1 MSKRHVATNTCE
13 KSDLLSTI
21 DRARIGC
28 TFRSEHGVVSAKL
41 CALVILGLASSV
53 ELTALLPMNGAL
65 AVPVP
70 LSSDAPDVDSATVT
84 VQSSSV
90 EPSPISRNSGTR
102 NSDTRNS
109 ESSTAELD
117 PEAGVT
123 TNSEVDPVPDSSADA
138 DTDAPPE
145 RQSSVGAAL
154 QTIREQLQRQERPLG
169 SRGSQ
174 CPYSPGLVGAND
186 TIWSDRP
193 VFLWRS
199 TGQTLSVY
207 DYETD
212 ELLWQQQVEAGTEAV
227 TYGGAPLQ
235 AGGLYR
241 WVLMHP
247 QTSDF
252 TATFLVMEATE
263 REALSAELSQAQE
276 RWTAANLPATEQ
288 ALERAMFFS
297 DRRLWSDAL
306 QELHA
311 VRDSDEVDDT
321 IHEISIY
328 LCGTLESDIQA
339 LEPNL

>member
-1 MSKRHVATNTCE
+1 MNKRHVSIWPRLPLEGDREVVLARLCTLALLGLT
-13 KSDLLSTI
+13 STARLGSFVQTAVLST
-21 DRARIGC
+21 
-28 TFRSEHGVVSAKL
+28 TGV
-41 CALVILGLASSV
+41 LA
-53 ELTALLPMNGAL
+53 A
-65 AVPVP
+65 PVP
-70 LSSDAPDVDSATVT
+70 SSSGEPDADSALDTIEPHSDM
-84 VQSSSV
+84 SS
-90 EPSPISRNSGTR
+90 PMAR
-102 NSDTRNS
+102 D
-109 ESSTAELD
+109 
-117 PEAGVT
+117 
-123 TNSEVDPVPDSSADA
+123 PDSSNADREA
-138 DTDAPPE
+138 SSGGATRSDTEPDVSPTSPE
-145 RQSSVGAAL
+145 QQSSLGAAL

-199 TGQTLSVY
+199 TGQTLTVY

-227 TYGGAPLQ
+227 AYDGDPLQ
-235 AGGLYR
+235 PGGLYR

-252 TATFLVMEATE
+252 NATFLVMEAAE

-276 RWTAANLPATEQ
+276 RWTAANMSPTEQ

-311 VRDSDEVDDT
+311 VRDSAEVGDT
-321 IHEISIY
+321 IHEISVY
-328 LCGTLESDIQA
+328 LCGALESDIQA
-339 LEPNL
+339 LEPNR